1 MGLTERE
8 LDFLDRNRSAAMAT
22 LREDGSPHVVR
33 VGVAVVD
40 GKVWSSGTRHRVRTR
55 HLRRDPR
62 ATLFV
67 FDGQWRGLSLDATV
81 TILEGP
87 DAPENSLR
95 LFQTM
100 QRGMDPAPSPGAVL
114 WEGTERSP
122 EEFLRIMVEEQRLI
136 YEFEVVRAYGLY

>member
-1 MGLTERE
+1 MALSERE
-8 LDFLDRNRSAAMAT
+8 REFLEQHRSAAMAT

-33 VGVAVVD
+33 VGVALVD
-40 GKVWSSGTRHRVRTR
+40 GRIWSSGTKARARTR

-67 FDGQWRGLSLDATV
+67 FDGRWRGLSLDSTV

-87 DAPENSLR
+87 DAPEQSLR

-100 QRGMDPAPSPGAVL
+100 QQGMEPAPSPGSVL
-114 WEGTERSP
+114 WEGTERSAD
-122 EEFLRIMVEEQRLI
+122 EFLRIMEEQRRLI
-136 YEFEVVRAYGLY
+136 YQFEVVRSYGMF